1 MPVRISVPGPTLIFQ
16 TTGYVPD
23 YPPSA
28 DVFEFIGISQDG
40 VNVAFQNVAV
50 EVPSDSAGTIIPHD
64 YAYGGTQAFIDCT
77 LRIVSHDIN
86 HKNDALLG
94 PYLTELSAYRIG
106 FPIIHKRAYGLLVL
120 SVYAKLDPSVSHV
133 ARPIYFPRTYV
144 RSVDPYT
151 TSASGISLRVTW
163 RALPLLYFDTE
174 GNLNA
179 PLYDRTLPRLDIS
192 QLIANAL
199 GSDKDWQ
206 LGFYNSSGG
215 QDGDRGGDGY
225 GDGGYE

>member
-1 MPVRISVPGPTLIFQ
+1 MPARISVPGPTLIFH
-16 TTGYVPD
+16 TNGYVPD

-28 DVFEFIGISQDG
+28 EVFQFIGISQDG

-77 LRIVSHDIN
+77 LRIVSHDIDDI
-86 HKNDALLG
+86 NDSLLG
-94 PYLTELSAYRIG
+94 PYLSESSAYRIG
-106 FPIIHKRAYGLLVL
+106 FPIIHKRAFGLLAL
-120 SVYAKLDPSVSHV
+120 PVYAKLPASVHHV

-144 RSVDPYT
+144 RSADPVS
-151 TSASGISLRVTW
+151 TSASGISLRITW
-163 RALPLLYFDTE
+163 RALPLLFFDAD

-179 PLYDRTLPRLDIS
+179 PLYDRTLPGLDIGA
-192 QLIANAL
+192 LIGGAL

-206 LGFYNSSGG
+206 LGFYNSAGG
-215 QDGDRGGDGY
+215 GGGGGGGY
-225 GDGGYE
+225 GGGGY

>member
-1 MPVRISVPGPTLIFQ
+1 MPARISVPGPTLIFQ
-16 TTGYVPD
+16 TNSYVPD
-23 YPPSA
+23 IPPSDA
-28 DVFEFIGISQDG
+28 VFEFIGISQDG
-40 VNVAFQNVAV
+40 VNVSFQNVAV

-77 LRIVSHDIN
+77 LRIVAHDIN
-86 HKNDALLG
+86 DKNDALLG
-94 PYLTELSAYRIG
+94 PYLSELTAYRIG
-106 FPIIHKRAYGLLVL
+106 FPIIHKRAFGLLVL
-120 SVYAKLDPSVSHV
+120 PVYAKLAPSVHHV

-179 PLYDRTLPRLDIS
+179 PLYERTLSGLDIG
-192 QLIANAL
+192 QLIADAL

-206 LGFYNSSGG
+206 LSFYNSDSGG
-215 QDGDRGGDGY
+215 GDQGGYG
-225 GDGGYE
+225 GDGGYDE